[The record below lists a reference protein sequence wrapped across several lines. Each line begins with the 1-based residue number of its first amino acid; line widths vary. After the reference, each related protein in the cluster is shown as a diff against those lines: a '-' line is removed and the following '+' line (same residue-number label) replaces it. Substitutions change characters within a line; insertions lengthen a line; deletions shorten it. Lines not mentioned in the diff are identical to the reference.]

1 MIRRGH
7 NRLPSERTVWDCAWW
22 WRGAPSSPST
32 QAHVEQS
39 HPPAND
45 ENRLAAAL
53 DLELVDILCGG
64 VSEHARCTTCG
75 RPLSRSL
82 RTRVYGS
89 IIPERSWIASVSSRC
104 RGLRRHDNTAY
115 VYLAADGLHLEGFS
129 AR

>member
-7 NRLPSERTVWDCAWW
+7 NGLPSERTVWDSASW

-32 QAHVEQS
+32 QGDVEQS
-39 HPPAND
+39 DPPANHV
-45 ENRLAAAL
+45 NRLAAPL
-53 DLELVDILCGG
+53 DLELVDILCGV

-82 RTRVYGS
+82 LTRVYES

-104 RGLRRHDNTAY
+104 RGLRRHGNTAY
-115 VYLAADGLHLEGFS
+115 VYLTADGLHLEGFA